1 MENIISPIKKQNLPN
16 NLAEKIVEYISIKK
30 YKIGD
35 KLPSQMKLAELF
47 SVGVPT
53 VREAIKRLETVG
65 AVVVKHGSGIF
76 VEKYYNCLFIQN
88 PMRIDDYPTKKIL
101 LDIVESRL
109 SLEIKAIDLVFK
121 KNEKRFIKK
130 LDKILKKSKQNLND
144 NDKLI
149 DLNKAF
155 HWEIALA
162 SGNTVLFEL
171 IRVLTSLF
179 TSEQR
184 ILIEKYITNKEDYEE
199 HFEIYK
205 AFKENN
211 KDKAIKLMKAHLHKL
226 FEIIKN
232 HNNYGN

>member
-1 MENIISPIKKQNLPN
+1 MKSIITPITKQNLPD
-16 NLAEKIVEYISIKK
+16 NLAQKIIEHISIKK

-76 VEKYYNCLFIQN
+76 IEKYYNCLFIPN
-88 PMRIDDYPTKKIL
+88 PMRINGNPTKKML

-109 SLEIKAIDLVFK
+109 SLEIEAINLVFDK
-121 KNEKRFIKK
+121 KNKKFIAELKN
-130 LDKILKKSKQNLND
+130 ILKDSKKHLND

-149 DLNKAF
+149 DLNKLF

-179 TSEQR
+179 NSEQR
-184 ILIEKYITNKEDYEE
+184 ILIEKYISNKKDFEE
-199 HFEIYK
+199 HSEIYE
-205 AFKENN
+205 AFRENN
-211 KDKAIKLMKAHLHKL
+211 KNKVIKLMKSHLHKL
-226 FEIIKN
+226 FDIIKN
-232 HNNYGN
+232 